1 MLQAVVRVAATAD
14 DCALRVHNNGAYAW
28 IGRGQSD
35 ISPGQV
41 KGSAEEEFVRIA
53 RCSHS
58 RSIISSRR
66 QGRTEKQTIRLGPSR
81 QKRSVRVFLRFGDG
95 CATATLG
102 TTSDWNQP
110 VRVRIC
116 RWLWLAADT
125 APQIPQKVQCC
136 PPAFRIAH
144 KQFLILCPSK
154 ENHANNESTKSLALK
169 GSRSPA
175 FSPTPT

>member
-66 QGRTEKQTIRLGPSR
+66 QGRTERQTIRLIRAFAAETIRTSLPQVRRPLRHCDPWDHVGLEPACPRKDLSVVVACGGYGATNPA
-81 QKRSVRVFLRFGDG
+81 KSAMLPAGFSNRS
-95 CATATLG
+95 
-102 TTSDWNQP
+102 
-110 VRVRIC
+110 
-116 RWLWLAADT
+116 
-125 APQIPQKVQCC
+125 
-136 PPAFRIAH
+136 
-144 KQFLILCPSK
+144 
-154 ENHANNESTKSLALK
+154 
-169 GSRSPA
+169 
-175 FSPTPT
+175 